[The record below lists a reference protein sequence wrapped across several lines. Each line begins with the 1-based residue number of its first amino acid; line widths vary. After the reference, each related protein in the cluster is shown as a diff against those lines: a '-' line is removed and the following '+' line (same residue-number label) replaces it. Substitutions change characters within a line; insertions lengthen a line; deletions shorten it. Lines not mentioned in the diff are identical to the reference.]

1 MLHTESLMR
10 ARTRRSFEGV
20 FRLARSLH
28 SRRALKA
35 SRAFM
40 LVVALLVAGACG
52 RRDAAVTVA
61 QLLGRWEVELYSPE
75 VPADSVHGMIVLDS
89 IARPSAA
96 CLRSGLPCHETVR
109 GVHEVNFRPLLG
121 HQLSTE
127 VDAGVDDVDG
137 KVVVMIGECCDRGE
151 LALKGGMRNGVI
163 RGGWEETFIGG
174 GRSGSFVLHK
184 VSNDG
189 LPVTSQ

>member
-1 MLHTESLMR
+1 
-10 ARTRRSFEGV
+10 
-20 FRLARSLH
+20 
-28 SRRALKA
+28 
-35 SRAFM
+35 
-40 LVVALLVAGACG
+40 
-52 RRDAAVTVA
+52 
-61 QLLGRWEVELYSPE
+61 
-75 VPADSVHGMIVLDS
+75 MIVLDS

-96 CLRSGLPCHETVR
+96 CLRSGVPCQTTVR

-137 KVVVMIGECCDRGE
+137 KVVVMIGEFCVRGE
-151 LALKGGMRNGVI
+151 LALKGGMRNGEI
-163 RGGWEETFIGG
+163 RGGWEETYIGG
-174 GRSGSFVLHK
+174 GRSGRFVLHK